1 MSIILSTQGLPDLA
15 PVVPQSEAGM
25 HQGGFSQILEQVNG
39 ILASADQLA
48 AGYAQGKVGLTEA
61 VLASEKADT
70 TFQMVM
76 AVRNRALSA
85 YQEIMNLQ
93 V

>member
-1 MSIILSTQGLPDLA
+1 MSTILSTQGLPEIV
-15 PVVPQSEAGM
+15 PVKPESAAGPNRS
-25 HQGGFSQILEQVNG
+25 GFSQILAHANEV
-39 ILASADQLA
+39 LAHADSAA
-48 AGYAQGKVGLTEA
+48 AQFAHGNTGLTEA

-70 TFQMVM
+70 TFQVLM
-76 AVRNRALSA
+76 AVRNRALAA

>member
-1 MSIILSTQGLPDLA
+1 MSIVLSTQGLPDLA
-15 PVVPQSEAGM
+15 PVVPQSEGRT
-25 HQGGFSQILEQVNG
+25 HQGGFTQVLEQVNS

-48 AGYAQGKVGLTEA
+48 AGYAQGQVGLTEA